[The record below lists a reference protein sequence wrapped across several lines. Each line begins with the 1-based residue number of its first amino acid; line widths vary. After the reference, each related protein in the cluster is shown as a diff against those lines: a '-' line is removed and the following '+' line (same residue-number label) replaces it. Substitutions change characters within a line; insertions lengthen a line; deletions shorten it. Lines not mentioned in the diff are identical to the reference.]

1 MKRLLIILLSCLI
14 MIGFGC
20 GKESEGNRSLKIGS
34 EVEFGEDDYQ
44 NITTAS
50 NTFGFQLLN
59 EIEAER
65 DENVLISPLSAFMA
79 LSMVY
84 NGALGETKEEMAKT
98 LHVPGISAEQ
108 LNKANASLMTKLYE
122 HTTKQVELQ
131 IANSLWLNEDYQFK
145 EAFQTNNESY
155 FNADMKYFDLDDRKA
170 PEKMNKW
177 ASDKTNEKIKEIIK
191 PPLHRDLVSVIM
203 NAIYFQG
210 DWTYPFEKNKTEEAP
225 FYLSDGTISSV
236 SMMSLNEK
244 LEYMENDVF
253 QAVRLPYGED
263 DDGQLTMKIFL
274 PKEDVGIARME
285 KEWTADNWKAW
296 NNSFNKSQGMLKL
309 PRFQVEY
316 GVELEDALKKLGM
329 TKAFT
334 RDANFKDMITRD
346 DIPLWI
352 HKVTQ
357 KTFLD
362 VNEEGTEA
370 AAVTKV
376 EMITESALVDE
387 SFVMEVNRPFYVV
400 IDDEKL
406 DVILFIGKIVKPEP

>member
-1 MKRLLIILLSCLI
+1 
-14 MIGFGC
+14 MIGLGC
-20 GKESEGNRSLKIGS
+20 GKESEGNSALKIGS
-34 EVEFGEDDYQ
+34 DVEFGENDYQ

-65 DENVLISPLSAFMA
+65 DENIFISPLSAFMA

-98 LHVPGISAEQ
+98 LHVSGISVEQ
-108 LNKANASLMTKLYE
+108 LNKANASLMAKLYE
-122 HTTKQVELQ
+122 HTTQAELQ
-131 IANSLWLNEDYQFK
+131 IANSLWLNEDYHFK
-145 EAFQTNNESY
+145 EAFQTNNETY
-155 FNADMKYFDLDDRKA
+155 FNAEMKYFDLDDPQA
-170 PEKMNKW
+170 PEKINKW
-177 ASDKTNEKIKEIIK
+177 ASDKTNEKIKEIIE

-210 DWTYPFEKNKTEEAP
+210 DWTYPFEKSMTEDTS
-225 FYLSDGTISSV
+225 FYLSDGTTSSV

-263 DDGQLTMKIFL
+263 DDRQLTMKIFL
-274 PKEDVGIARME
+274 PKEDVGIAGME

-296 NNSFNKSQGMLKL
+296 NNSFNTSQGTLKL

-316 GVELEDALKKLGM
+316 GVELKDALKKLGM
-329 TKAFT
+329 SSAFT

-387 SFVMEVNRPFYVV
+387 PFVMEVNRPFYVV
-400 IDDEKL
+400 IADEEL
-406 DVILFIGKIVKPEP
+406 DVILFMGKIVNPES